1 LNTKTQKIILRLVGL
16 IGVSIF
22 GTFFSFTY
30 AIPDWVERFAA
41 DFIEGKVHDK
51 IDESIDA
58 LQPPEG
64 QGMLASFAKAL
75 YSDNQSRIEA
85 IREKLRLEVHEH
97 MADAIAKI
105 RDLDCECRDKWA
117 EFYKKGFEFE
127 LNLLQT
133 ANDQLVD
140 FIHSK
145 YTEISTALKADIR
158 IFTASNTSVFLF
170 LLIVSFAKPKA
181 IAHLFLPGSLLAL
194 STLVCSY
201 FYLFHQNW
209 LLTIVYN
216 DYTGLL
222 YLVYLGVLFL
232 ILCDISFNKARVTTQ
247 ILNTLGS
254 IAGSAASFS
263 PC

>member
-1 LNTKTQKIILRLVGL
+1 MRLVGL